1 MDAVELIAPRTDLES
16 SHQTFVEE
24 FRAEGEQL
32 VPWVVGEPYTN
43 FGEYVAKL
51 DAAAK
56 GIGLRAGWVPH
67 STFWLIDG
75 HGEIVAVSNLRH
87 ALTEYLLR
95 WGGHIGY
102 GVRPAM
108 RRRGYATEVLRR
120 TLFRAQ
126 ALGLQKIRLTCDSD
140 NVASARTILRNGGEF
155 DAEEF
160 MPEQQRLISRYWIS
174 LVGGNHG

>member
-56 GIGLRAGWVPH
+56 GVGLRAGWVPH

-95 WGGHIGY
+95 WGGHIGC
-102 GVRPAM
+102 GIRQDDSPQ
-108 RRRGYATEVLRR
+108 RRRVRR
-120 TLFRAQ
+120 GGVHAGAAAPYF
-126 ALGLQKIRLTCDSD
+126 ALLDFSCR
-140 NVASARTILRNGGEF
+140 
-155 DAEEF
+155 
-160 MPEQQRLISRYWIS
+160 
-174 LVGGNHG
+174 